1 MGQEVTLPPA
11 NAGSDDA
18 QALARRLR
26 EAREF
31 LNLSQQFVADQTG
44 LARSAVSD
52 IERGA
57 RRVDSLELKR
67 LAALYRLPPA
77 HFLGEDEELA
87 ESDPTGL
94 ALARATREMEEPDKQ
109 QLLRFAQFLRNFDGE
124 PGAAPR
130 PDLPEQNS

>member
-1 MGQEVTLPPA
+1 VTDPSIA
-11 NAGSDDA
+11 KADA
-18 QALARRLR
+18 EALARRLR

-44 LARSAVSD
+44 LARSAISD
-52 IERGA
+52 IERGT

-87 ESDPTGL
+87 EADATEL
-94 ALARATREMEEPDKQ
+94 ALSRATKDMGEPAKQ
-109 QLLRFAQFLRNFDGE
+109 QLLRFAQFLRNFDD
-124 PGAAPR
+124 PAAGDGVAEQR
-130 PDLPEQNS
+130 PDGAKP